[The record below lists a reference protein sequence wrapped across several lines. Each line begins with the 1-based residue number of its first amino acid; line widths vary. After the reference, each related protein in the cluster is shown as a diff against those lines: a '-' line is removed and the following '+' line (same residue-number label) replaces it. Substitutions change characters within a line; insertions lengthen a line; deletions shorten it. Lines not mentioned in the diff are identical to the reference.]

1 MHGSCLSIPRT
12 GGLKIKLFDE
22 GENVWDFHR
31 GRALDTKFKEET
43 AKDMKALD
51 RLGAMLRQ
59 SALRPGS
66 RTNYNAWFRA
76 WLAFCKQKGCRPLPA
91 KQKPLLRF
99 LTTLA
104 MHYAVS
110 SVKIAA
116 SAVVAVHRLNNKKNP
131 FRNSMVLED
140 MLKGVEQCGLVGVQ
154 AQKCIVDPK
163 FLARLVE
170 QFSAEYPVFDRDIFD
185 PAVEGESVIW
195 LRSTV
200 LTVLGLELGV
210 RSSSLARLTMC
221 CWQPR
226 GDGTVGVQ
234 CDLAKNGKN
243 GELFLPVLDYLEGS
257 FKDNGTAISLMEE
270 YWLPFIEH
278 FGIEYKP
285 ESCVKKDHL
294 TAHCT
299 SCPKLF
305 PVFGKDKVNKA
316 IQARA
321 VSDAV
326 KRWAKRLGRDPTK
339 YSAKSLRRGSTS
351 IAAAMKVTK
360 KIRQKHGGWKTK
372 RMPFVYTEKS
382 TEKEKAVSKAVHG
395 AFKKSKN
402 HNHKRLRFKV

>member
-131 FRNSMVLED
+131 FRNA
-140 MLKGVEQCGLVGVQ
+140 GPLVG
-154 AQKCIVDPK
+154 
-163 FLARLVE
+163 
-170 QFSAEYPVFDRDIFD
+170 
-185 PAVEGESVIW
+185 W
-195 LRSTV
+195 
-200 LTVLGLELGV
+200 
-210 RSSSLARLTMC
+210 
-221 CWQPR
+221 
-226 GDGTVGVQ
+226 
-234 CDLAKNGKN
+234 
-243 GELFLPVLDYLEGS
+243 
-257 FKDNGTAISLMEE
+257 
-270 YWLPFIEH
+270 
-278 FGIEYKP
+278 
-285 ESCVKKDHL
+285 
-294 TAHCT
+294 
-299 SCPKLF
+299 
-305 PVFGKDKVNKA
+305 
-316 IQARA
+316 
-321 VSDAV
+321 
-326 KRWAKRLGRDPTK
+326 
-339 YSAKSLRRGSTS
+339 
-351 IAAAMKVTK
+351 
-360 KIRQKHGGWKTK
+360 WKTQHLA
-372 RMPFVYTEKS
+372 MCT
-382 TEKEKAVSKAVHG
+382 G
-395 AFKKSKN
+395 ALGWDMALNSPPIPS
-402 HNHKRLRFKV
+402 RTPPVAS